1 MTNFWTPFPQN
12 RVLAEISL
20 WSAQLA
26 SLKDDIA
33 RIDPYTDI
41 YHIDVSDAHFVP
53 GLLFFPDLVAA
64 LRPLTDKPFH
74 VHLMTDHPAALM
86 DDFAQAGA
94 NLITIHAE
102 NGALVPDALAK
113 IRALGLSAGLAL
125 QLETPPEAAAPYF
138 DQLDLIV
145 MMGTKLGIKGVGL
158 DSQACPRITAMQTL
172 LKTHG
177 LTEKIKVGVDGGIRN
192 NTVPDLRAAGADT
205 VVMGSLAFGST
216 DLDETFNW
224 LHSL

>member
-125 QLETPPEAAAPYF
+125 QLETPPEVAAPYF

-177 LTEKIKVGVDGGIRN
+177 LTEKIKVGADGGIRN

>member
-1 MTNFWTPFPQN
+1 MTHFWTPFPQN

-26 SLKDDIA
+26 SLKDDLT

-64 LRPLTDKPFH
+64 LRPLTNKPFH
-74 VHLMTDHPAALM
+74 VHLMVDNPAALI
-86 DDFAQAGA
+86 DDFAKAGA

-102 NGALVPDALAK
+102 NGPLVPDALAK

-125 QLETPPEAAAPYF
+125 QLETAPEAAAPYF

-158 DSQACPRITAMQTL
+158 DSQACPRITAMQ
-172 LKTHG
+172 
-177 LTEKIKVGVDGGIRN
+177 
-192 NTVPDLRAAGADT
+192 
-205 VVMGSLAFGST
+205 
-216 DLDETFNW
+216 
-224 LHSL
+224 